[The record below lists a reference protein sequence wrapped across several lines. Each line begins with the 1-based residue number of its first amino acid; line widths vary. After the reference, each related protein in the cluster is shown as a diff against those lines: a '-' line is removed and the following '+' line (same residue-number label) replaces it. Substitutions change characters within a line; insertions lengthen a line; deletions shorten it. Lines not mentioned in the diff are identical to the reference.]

1 MKIRA
6 HTFSKLCFMFCFLSF
21 AVSPFVAVNFSH
33 GITVDRVLATVG
45 NDVITLSDYQR
56 FIKGLGMKEDGGKVD
71 AVLLKE
77 LIEVKVILQEA
88 IRKGVE
94 ASDME
99 VNKVIEEFKK
109 QNNLLSQEDLENM
122 LAKEGINIP
131 DFIRLIK
138 DKVTGL
144 KFIDTEVDSKI
155 VMIDKEVEDFYNTHK
170 KDYLNSPEKVEIKT
184 IFLRLRK
191 DASVTEITDLKR
203 RVLKITALLK
213 GGNSFEKLV
222 EEYADEPM
230 RSQKGRM
237 GEFVRRALVPP
248 LDNKAF
254 SMKNGEISEPIWTEE
269 GVYILQL
276 VNKTDESFR
285 PLDEVKGEIYK
296 NLYNQKREKLFIDLR
311 GRLWERA
318 SITIKQE

>member
-1 MKIRA
+1 
-6 HTFSKLCFMFCFLSF
+6 
-21 AVSPFVAVNFSH
+21 
-33 GITVDRVLATVG
+33 
-45 NDVITLSDYQR
+45 
-56 FIKGLGMKEDGGKVD
+56 
-71 AVLLKE
+71 
-77 LIEVKVILQEA
+77 
-88 IRKGVE
+88 
-94 ASDME
+94 
-99 VNKVIEEFKK
+99 
-109 QNNLLSQEDLENM
+109 
-122 LAKEGINIP
+122 
-131 DFIRLIK
+131 
-138 DKVTGL
+138 
-144 KFIDTEVDSKI
+144 
-155 VMIDKEVEDFYNTHK
+155 
-170 KDYLNSPEKVEIKT
+170 
-184 IFLRLRK
+184 
-191 DASVTEITDLKR
+191 LKR